1 MNNAERFG
9 VEAGLTKG
17 GCAMRGTKLATG
29 IGMLAVVMAACGGA
43 VACGKQE
50 SGLAG
55 IPPETVA
62 DYVHAVIE
70 ADRTFYTVQIVERLQ
85 KRGRMVASE
94 DWRVKHTLP
103 LPAQFLM
110 ESGDLAMK
118 TGTKVQYRLIGA
130 WPINPQNG
138 PVTEF
143 EKKGLEN
150 VRTHPERPYT
160 EMVTSGTE
168 QVFHALYADRAVSQ
182 ACIGCHNA
190 HSRSPKRDFKLD
202 DVMGGIV
209 ITIPLGKQAG

>member
-1 MNNAERFG
+1 
-9 VEAGLTKG
+9 
-17 GCAMRGTKLATG
+17 MRRSIAQ
-29 IGMLAVVMAACGGA
+29 IGMVALVITVGWGAAACEQQPPA
-43 VACGKQE
+43 QV
-50 SGLAG
+50 G
-55 IPPETVA
+55 IPPETVT

-70 ADRTFYTVQIVERLQ
+70 ADRTFYTVQVVERLQ
-85 KRGRMVASE
+85 KRGKIVASE

-118 TGTKVQYRLIGA
+118 TGTKVQYRLVGA

-138 PVTEF
+138 PATEF

-160 EMVTSGTE
+160 ETVTSGTE
-168 QVFHALYADRAVSQ
+168 QVFRALYADRAVSQ

-190 HSRSPKRDFKLD
+190 HAKSPKRDFRLD

-209 ITIPLGKQAG
+209 ITIPLGKPAG